1 MRGGGTVSVVEAVT
15 GGGVWSLRTSR
26 ILRRGITVLRAGRLG
41 GRGTG
46 TFALA
51 RIGCTGVSTNP
62 GILEIII
69 NFVQKIIK

>member
-1 MRGGGTVSVVEAVT
+1 MRGGGALSVVETVT
-15 GGGVWSLRTSR
+15 GGSVGSLGTSR

-62 GILEIII
+62 G
-69 NFVQKIIK
+69 K

>member
-1 MRGGGTVSVVEAVT
+1 MRGGGAISVVEAVT
-15 GGGVWSLRTSR
+15 GGCVWGLRTSR